1 MFSDVLKA
9 TQLVLSVVFTI
20 IVTID
25 NDDDNGYYYVS
36 IACSLPG
43 SV

>member
-9 TQLVLSVVFTI
+9 TQLVSVVFTI

-25 NDDDNGYYYVS
+25 SDDNGYYYVS